1 MNLKPYF
8 GMIAFFAGA
17 LPAQSRIADEPRIS
31 TSAQHLF
38 ATSATHRV
46 NATRKWQS

>member
-31 TSAQHLF
+31 TSAQRF
-38 ATSATHRV
+38 V
-46 NATRKWQS
+46 